1 MMKLYGSNGSPFTR
15 KVRVFIGEANLWDR
29 VEYVLVPPNEFRTIM
44 PKHSPLGKV
53 PVLEL
58 DDGTKMID
66 SPAIC
71 EYLDSLH
78 TGRKLFPE
86 DRDQRWQALRYLA
99 IGDGICEAVIAA
111 FRELYRP
118 ADKQNSA
125 LVDRESQRAAG
136 GAVLLENEIDELTAG
151 PVTIGQIA
159 AAVGVGHIIFRKQ
172 TGELPEHPALDLAA
186 RTPRLLAWY
195 EQFFQRP
202 SMQNAKPEK

>member
-1 MMKLYGSNGSPFTR
+1 MMKLYGSNGSPYTR

-29 VEYVLVPPNEFRTIM
+29 VEYVLVPPNEFRTVM
-44 PKHSPLGKV
+44 PKHNPLGKV

-71 EYLDSLH
+71 EYLDSLN
-78 TGRKLFPE
+78 TGTKLFPAPGE
-86 DRDQRWQALRYLA
+86 TRWNALRYLA
-99 IGDGICEAVIAA
+99 LGDGICEAVIAA

-118 ADKQNSA
+118 KDKQNPA
-125 LVDRESQRAAG
+125 LVDRESKRAANC
-136 GAVLLENEIDELTAG
+136 ADLLEREIDELSAG
-151 PVTIGQIA
+151 PVTIGQIGA
-159 AAVGVGHIIFRKQ
+159 AIGVGHIVFRKA
-172 TGELPEHPALDLAA
+172 TGELPDHPALDLAA

-195 EQFFQRP
+195 EAFFQRP

>member
-29 VEYVLVPPNEFRTIM
+29 VEYVLVPPGEFRTIM
-44 PKHSPLGKV
+44 PQHSPLGKV

-58 DDGTKMID
+58 EDGTKMID

-71 EYLDSLH
+71 EYLDSLQA
-78 TGRKLFPE
+78 GPKLFPTNPDE
-86 DRDQRWQALRYLA
+86 RWKALRYLA
-99 IGDGICEAVIAA
+99 LGDGICEAVIAA

-118 ADKQNSA
+118 KEKQNPA
-125 LVDRESQRAAG
+125 LVDRESKRAAG
-136 GAVLLENEIDELTAG
+136 GAAMLENEIDDLAAG

-159 AAVGVGHIIFRKQ
+159 AAIGVGHIIFRKQ
-172 TGELPEHPALDLAA
+172 TGELPEHPVLDLAQH
-186 RTPRLLAWY
+186 TPRLLAWY
-195 EQFFQRP
+195 ENFFQRP

>member
-15 KVRVFIGEANLWDR
+15 KVRVFIGEAGLWDR
-29 VEYVLVPPNEFRTIM
+29 VEYVLVPPNEFRTVM

-58 DDGTKMID
+58 DDGSKMID

-86 DRDQRWQALRYLA
+86 DPAERWTALRYLA
-99 IGDGICEAVIAA
+99 LGDGICEAVIAA

-118 ADKQNSA
+118 KDKQNTA
-125 LVDRESQRAAG
+125 LVDRESKRVANC
-136 GAVLLENEIDELTAG
+136 VDLLEREIDEFAAG

-159 AAVGVGHIIFRKQ
+159 AAIGVGHIIFRRQ
-172 TGELPEHPALDLAA
+172 TGELPEHPALDLAIRA
-186 RTPRLLAWY
+186 PRLLAWY
-195 EQFFQRP
+195 EDFFQRP

>member
-1 MMKLYGSNGSPFTR
+1 VLKLYGSNGSPFTR
-15 KVRVFIGEANLWDR
+15 KARVFIGEAGLWDR
-29 VEYVLVPPNEFRTIM
+29 VEYVLVPPNEFRTVM

-78 TGRKLFPE
+78 SGRKLFPDNPDE
-86 DRDQRWQALRYLA
+86 RWKALRYLA
-99 IGDGICEAVIAA
+99 LGDGICEAVIAA

-118 ADKQNSA
+118 KDKQNA
-125 LVDRESQRAAG
+125 AIVDRESKRAANC
-136 GAVLLENEIDELTAG
+136 VDLLDREIDELTAG

-159 AAVGVGHIIFRKQ
+159 AAVGVGHIVFRKQ
-172 TGELPEHPALDLAA
+172 TGELPEHPALDLAT

-195 EQFFQRP
+195 DAFFQRP

>member
-44 PKHSPLGKV
+44 PTHSPLGKV

-78 TGRKLFPE
+78 SGRKLFPE
-86 DRDQRWQALRYLA
+86 NPDERWKALRYLGL
-99 IGDGICEAVIAA
+99 GDGICEAVIAA

-118 ADKQNSA
+118 KDKQDAA
-125 LVDRESQRAAG
+125 LVDRESKRAANC
-136 GAVLLENEIDELTAG
+136 ADLLEREIDELTAG

-159 AAVGVGHIIFRKQ
+159 AAIGVGHILFRKQ
-172 TGELPEHPALDLAA
+172 TGELPPHPALDLAMRA
-186 RTPRLLAWY
+186 PRLLAWY
-195 EQFFQRP
+195 GQFFERP